1 MQQKWLSLPFHCT
14 SAAHVVHTVHIAALR
29 PQKTLN
35 TGKRIKGRS
44 SFSSG
49 ALQAV
54 LESNIFTPPLSLLD
68 GKQHMVYWRLWVLM
82 WHSFWDVTS
91 HPFMPQDLGVLQW
104 RKEVGSW
111 GTSQVLLH
119 ETPMLRPLEKSGTGW
134 AMILLEFIFISEYS
148 EDNFQNLD
156 VQSLTE
162 RK

>member
-1 MQQKWLSLPFHCT
+1 
-14 SAAHVVHTVHIAALR
+14 
-29 PQKTLN
+29 
-35 TGKRIKGRS
+35 
-44 SFSSG
+44 
-49 ALQAV
+49 
-54 LESNIFTPPLSLLD
+54 
-68 GKQHMVYWRLWVLM
+68 
-82 WHSFWDVTS
+82 
-91 HPFMPQDLGVLQW
+91 MPQDLGVLQR

-111 GTSQVLLH
+111 RTSQVLLH